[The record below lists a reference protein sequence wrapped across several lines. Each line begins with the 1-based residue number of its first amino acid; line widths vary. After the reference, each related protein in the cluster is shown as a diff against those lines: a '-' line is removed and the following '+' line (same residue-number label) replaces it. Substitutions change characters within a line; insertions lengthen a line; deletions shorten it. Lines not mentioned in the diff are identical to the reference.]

1 MTPRP
6 DERAAEY
13 QEGRD
18 KSVRKSVIGGA
29 SALASITP
37 FLSQYV
43 PADLAMKGINKVFPQ
58 IGKFL
63 KKGQSMGLDLRE
75 GLDFLKDKIGSKEPA
90 KEDRNII
97 EQESPELFSFL
108 DQAIKGGR
116 NPIEAAAI
124 AQQDKRF
131 APIIQ
136 KLMKAHKTPWS
147 SIIESIFGSGDQG
160 KAAALQQFNAR
171 KNPGM
176 AEGLQQQF
184 QGQYG
189 QQPQQGQQGQ
199 GLDPAIAQLI
209 QQGNAILQK
218 FKGQQ

>member
-29 SALASITP
+29 SALASLTP

-124 AQQDKRF
+124 AQNDKRF

-147 SIIESIFGSGDQG
+147 SIIESIFGKGDQG
-160 KAAALQQFNAR
+160 KAASLQKWNER
-171 KNPGM
+171 KKKQGM
-176 AEGLQQQF
+176 VEGLKDQF
-184 QGQYG
+184 EGYYG
-189 QQPQQGQQGQ
+189 QQPNLGQS
-199 GLDPAIAQLI
+199 GLDPAVAQIL